1 MSKVKLFYDVNFQ
14 TLIKQA
20 SASSKAANF
29 LIALPGD
36 AESLTSY
43 GSLDEVAEK
52 YDESTATYKLAAEFF
67 NTLAK
72 DSVYDEPLA
81 VGIYVD
87 QDQPD
92 PMGVVNDAPVV
103 NSITTTD
110 TTATVDLSAATVPN
124 VNGLVHMLTNYFK
137 AGWRFVTA
145 PEATTE
151 QLEATMDFLYENQ
164 DGILLTQVSTTDDAD
179 ALKQYATKF
188 VDENKMLPV
197 IVLADKEDQ
206 PNIGGAAAE
215 ATGTVPLNW
224 RHIGNLPDITPND
237 WTMPEV
243 QQFDND
249 NAIPVVNKAG
259 DFMFL
264 HGRALDGHY
273 IDNVFGIQYV
283 YDFMQSG
290 LQKWLDLPAQRFFK
304 FNDAGLSLLKA
315 QAQSLLDQL
324 GTMGFFAEGD
334 DGKPLASV
342 TVPTR
347 AQVSTA
353 SIEAR
358 RTRMQVNVTLANL
371 IDTID
376 GQINFTI

>member
-1 MSKVKLFYDVNFQ
+1 MSKVKLFYDVSFR

-20 SASSKAANF
+20 ATYDKAANF
-29 LIALPGD
+29 LIAIPGT
-36 AESLTSY
+36 AEGITTF

-52 YDESTATYKLAAEFF
+52 YDESTEIYKQAAEFF
-67 NTLAK
+67 NQLIQ
-72 DSVYDEPLA
+72 DSVYDQPLA
-81 VGIYVD
+81 VATYID

-103 NSITTTD
+103 NSVTTTD

-137 AGWRFVTA
+137 AGWRFVMA

-151 QLEATMDFLYENQ
+151 QLEATMDFLYDNQ

-179 ALKQYATKF
+179 ALKQYATKYT
-188 VDENKMLPV
+188 DTNKMLPV
-197 IVLADKEDQ
+197 IVLADKEGQ
-206 PNIGGAAAE
+206 PTIGGAVAV
-215 ATGTVPLNW
+215 ATDTVPVNW
-224 RHIGNLPDITPND
+224 RHIGGLPGIEPND
-237 WTMPEV
+237 WTVPEIE
-243 QQFDND
+243 QLDND

-264 HGRALDGHY
+264 HGRGLDGHY
-273 IDNVFGIQYV
+273 IDNIFGIQYV
-283 YDFMQSG
+283 YDFMQAG

-324 GTMGFFAEGD
+324 GTMGFFAEGA

-353 SIEAR
+353 SVEAR
-358 RTRMQVNVTLANL
+358 RTQMTVNVTLANL

>member
-72 DSVYDEPLA
+72 DSVYDELLA
-81 VGIYVD
+81 VGTYVD
-87 QDQPD
+87 KDQPD

-103 NSITTTD
+103 NSVATTD
-110 TTATVDLSAATVPN
+110 TTATVDLSAATVPT

-151 QLEATMDFLYENQ
+151 ELEGVADFLYENQ
-164 DGILLTQVSTTDDAD
+164 EGILITQVANTDDAD
-179 ALKQYATKF
+179 ALKQYAGKYT
-188 VDENKMLPV
+188 DPNKMLPV
-197 IVLADKEDQ
+197 IVLADKDGQ
-206 PNIGGAAAE
+206 PNVGGAAAE
-215 ATGTVPLNW
+215 ATSTVPLNW
-224 RHIGNLPDITPND
+224 RHINLQDIQPND

-243 QQFDND
+243 QQLDND
-249 NAIPVVNKAG
+249 NAIPVVNKGG
-259 DFMFL
+259 DNMFL

-273 IDNVFGIQYV
+273 IDNVFGIQYT
-283 YDFMQSG
+283 YDFLQTG

-304 FNDAGLSLLKA
+304 FNDAGLSKLKVQA
-315 QAQSLLDQL
+315 QALLDQL
-324 GTMGFFAEGD
+324 GTMGFFAEGT

-342 TVPTR
+342 TMPTR
-347 AQVSTA
+347 AQTSTA
-353 SIEAR
+353 DVEAR
-358 RTRMQVNVTLANL
+358 RTKMQVNVTLANL

>member
-72 DSVYDEPLA
+72 DSVYDELLA
-81 VGIYVD
+81 VGTYVD
-87 QDQPD
+87 KDQPD

-103 NSITTTD
+103 NSLTTTD
-110 TTATVDLSAATVPN
+110 TTATVDLSAATVPT

-151 QLEATMDFLYENQ
+151 ELEGVADFLYENQ
-164 DGILLTQVSTTDDAD
+164 EGILITQVANTDDAD
-179 ALKQYATKF
+179 ALKQYAGKYT
-188 VDENKMLPV
+188 DPNKMLPV
-197 IVLADKEDQ
+197 IVLADKDGQ
-206 PNIGGAAAE
+206 PNVGGAAAE
-215 ATGTVPLNW
+215 ATSTVPLNW
-224 RHIGNLPDITPND
+224 RHINLQDIQPND

-243 QQFDND
+243 QQLDND
-249 NAIPVVNKAG
+249 NAIPVVDKGG
-259 DFMFL
+259 DHMFL

-290 LQKWLDLPAQRFFK
+290 MQKWLDLPAQR
-304 FNDAGLSLLKA
+304 
-315 QAQSLLDQL
+315 
-324 GTMGFFAEGD
+324 
-334 DGKPLASV
+334 
-342 TVPTR
+342 
-347 AQVSTA
+347 
-353 SIEAR
+353 
-358 RTRMQVNVTLANL
+358 
-371 IDTID
+371 
-376 GQINFTI
+376 